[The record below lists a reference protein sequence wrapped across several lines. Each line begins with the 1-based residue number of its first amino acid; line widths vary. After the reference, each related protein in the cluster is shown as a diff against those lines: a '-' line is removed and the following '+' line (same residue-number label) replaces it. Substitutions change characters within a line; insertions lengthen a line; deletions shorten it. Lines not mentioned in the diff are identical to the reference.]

1 MGKGTIRGWIELAI
15 YAWSVKADGS
25 YEKFRAGNCNRKGR
39 WEKVLDSIGTLQ
51 QTVNEF
57 QI

>member
-1 MGKGTIRGWIELAI
+1 MGKGR
-15 YAWSVKADGS
+15 
-25 YEKFRAGNCNRKGR
+25 R
-39 WEKVLDSIGTLQ
+39 EKVLDSIGTLQ

>member
-15 YAWSVKADGS
+15 YPWSVKADGS

-51 QTVNEF
+51 QTVNKF

>member
-1 MGKGTIRGWIELAI
+1 VLKYKNTKE
-15 YAWSVKADGS
+15 
-25 YEKFRAGNCNRKGR
+25 EKL

>member
-1 MGKGTIRGWIELAI
+1 MWKGTIRGRIELVI
-15 YAWSVKADGS
+15 YSWSVKADGS